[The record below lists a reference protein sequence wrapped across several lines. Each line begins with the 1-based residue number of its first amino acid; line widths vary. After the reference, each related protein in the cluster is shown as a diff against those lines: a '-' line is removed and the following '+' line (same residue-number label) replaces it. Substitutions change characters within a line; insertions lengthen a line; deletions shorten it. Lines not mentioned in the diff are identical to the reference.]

1 MLKIPAMARADI
13 RYPLGLPRLAHSLT
27 SLLAAAAVA
36 ALACNSEPVG
46 RAVDPRAGSLS
57 AEELRD
63 PELCRDCHADHYRQ
77 WAGSM
82 HAYATRDPVFLAM
95 NRRGQE
101 ETGGAL
107 GDFCVRCHAP
117 LAVELGLTTDGLN
130 LEELPDAVRAV
141 TCYACHNVDRVLAP
155 HNNGLRIAHDSLMR
169 GGISSPLPAG
179 VHGSAYSELFD
190 ANALKSSEMCGAC
203 HDLVTPSGV
212 ALEQTF
218 NEWYGSVFGPLRS
231 ANRSAV
237 LTCSMCHMPPE
248 PGLTTQSGRPVHGHQ
263 MAAVDVA
270 LTPFPADAPGL
281 ADEQRELVQ
290 RLLDSSIG
298 VEICVQ
304 VLPGDQSAVFVT
316 LENASAGHN
325 WPSGAAQDRRAW
337 VELHAYAGERLLYSS
352 GVVAEGED
360 VTRSPDPDLWLFRD
374 TLLNEAR
381 DPVHM
386 FWEAATVERGTIPA
400 PLTISPSSPDFSAN
414 HVTRRYP
421 LDSQTRIAGLPDR
434 VQVRVRMLPIGLD
447 VLDDL
452 TASGHLEPSFR
463 ERMPTFDLIPNRH
476 LAAHPTL
483 SRLAQATFEWSEATR
498 AEAAFSRRMLLDEF
512 FAKDC
517 IGMSPQR

>member
-1 MLKIPAMARADI
+1 
-13 RYPLGLPRLAHSLT
+13 LANLVR
-27 SLLAAAAVA
+27 SLLAGAAVA
-36 ALACNSEPVG
+36 ALACDSEPIG
-46 RAVDPRAGSLS
+46 RDVDPLAASLS

-63 PELCRDCHADHYRQ
+63 PEVCRGCHLDHYRQ

-82 HAYATRDPVFLAM
+82 HAYATHDPVFLAM

-117 LAVELGLTTDGLN
+117 MAVELGLTSDGLN
-130 LEELPDAVRAV
+130 LEELPDAVRGV
-141 TCYACHNVDRVLAP
+141 TCYACHNVDRVVAP
-155 HNNGLRIAHDSLMR
+155 HNNGLHVAHDTLMR
-169 GGISSPLPAG
+169 GGITSPLPAG

-212 ALEQTF
+212 ALEQTY

-231 ANRSAV
+231 PNRSAV

-248 PGLTTQSGRPVHGHQ
+248 PGVTTQSGQPVHGHQ
-263 MAAVDVA
+263 MVAVDVA
-270 LTPFPADAPGL
+270 LTPFPPDETTL

-304 VLPGDQSAVFVT
+304 VLPGDQSAVFVN

-325 WPSGAAQDRRAW
+325 WPSGASQDRRAW
-337 VELHAYAGERLLYSS
+337 VELRAHRGDELLHAS

-360 VTRSPDPDLWLFRD
+360 VTRVSDPDLWLFRD
-374 TLLNEAR
+374 TLFDEAQN
-381 DPVHM
+381 PVHM
-386 FWEAATVERGTIPA
+386 FWEVAAVERGTIPA
-400 PLTISPSSPDFSAN
+400 PLTISPSSPDFLAN

-421 LDSQTRIAGLPDR
+421 LDVQARITGVPDR

-452 TASGHLEPSFR
+452 IASGHLDPMFR
-463 ERMPTFDLIPNRH
+463 DRMPTFDLIPNRH
-476 LAAHPTL
+476 FAAHPTL
-483 SRLAQATFEWSEATR
+483 SRLAEVTFEWSEATR
-498 AEAAFSRRMLLDEF
+498 AEAAFARRMLLDEL